1 MILRIPFGARPRV
14 PSPGVVPASL
24 RVSEEEKDY
33 AEQADRRTKGAR
45 VSELDELRA
54 VPRSRKFTQDELARY
69 WADVVTAWRVPAVK
83 RGLLA
88 TTLLFIGSLTPAYL
102 PQNSPWWDPIRALGW
117 DTWPAKVIGTALV
130 VAAVV
135 LLVDAWFRLRPG
147 LYLDFKH
154 WAVLL
159 IWSLPLLF
167 APPIFSHDAYSY
179 AAQGWLLH
187 NGLNPYDT
195 PVSVLPGAFAD
206 QVSWVWRYTPAPY
219 GPLSLQISHLMVV
232 LGGLNPYYATL
243 LMRIPA
249 LIGVGL
255 IVYFLPRLAA
265 RLGSDVPLTAWFS
278 TINPLLVIDL
288 VGGMHN
294 DSLMVGLII
303 TALYLTHRR
312 PQQFWLGAVIVGVAA
327 AVKQPALLAAYPV
340 ALIGLPWQWNTAH
353 VLNKLARAAVSS
365 VIAVATFVAISLV
378 SGLNFGW
385 SNALDVPGR
394 VVTLAPL
401 SLLGEGIRLLCVA
414 AGRPA
419 LGSQIAGGLLVAGV
433 VASALI
439 VAYLAVTVARR
450 RPVTFLSW
458 SYLWIALLGPAMHS
472 WYLLWG
478 GLLLPLTRPTE
489 RMQRVAVAVTSV
501 LLGYGAGNL
510 AWRNDTGIALGLA
523 GLALIVTLLVRYLD
537 EHRRTS
543 AGAP

>member
-1 MILRIPFGARPRV
+1 MGEV
-14 PSPGVVPASL
+14 DQV
-24 RVSEEEKDY
+24 
-33 AEQADRRTKGAR
+33 
-45 VSELDELRA
+45 RA
-54 VPRSRKFTQDELARY
+54 VPRLRWPTRETMAGY
-69 WADVVTAWRVPAVK
+69 WDDLRTAWRVPAVK

-88 TTLLFIGSLTPAYL
+88 TFLLFVGSLTPAYL
-102 PQNSPWWDPIRALGW
+102 PQNSPWWDPIRSLGW
-117 DTWPAKVIGTALV
+117 DTWPATVIGTAMV

-154 WAVLL
+154 WAVGL
-159 IWSLPLLF
+159 IWSLPLLL

-179 AAQGWLLH
+179 AAQGWLVY
-187 NGLNPYDT
+187 NGLNPYET

-206 QVSWVWRYTPAPY
+206 QVSWVWRYTAAPY
-219 GPLSLQISHLMVV
+219 GPLSLQISHLMVIV
-232 LGGLNPYYATL
+232 GGLNPYYSTL

-249 LIGVGL
+249 LIGVVL

-265 RLGSDVPLTAWFS
+265 RLGADVQLAAWFS
-278 TINPLLVIDL
+278 TINPLLIIDL

-294 DSLMVGLII
+294 DALMIGLII
-303 TALYLTHRR
+303 LALYLTHRR
-312 PQQFWLGAVIVGVAA
+312 PERFWFGAVIVGVAA

-340 ALIGLPWQWNTAH
+340 ALIGLPWQWNTQH
-353 VLNKLARAAVSS
+353 VLNKIARAVLSS
-365 VIAVATFVAISLV
+365 AIAVGTFAAISV
-378 SGLNFGW
+378 ATGLNFGW
-385 SNALDVPGR
+385 MNAIDVPGR

-414 AGRPA
+414 AGRPE
-419 LGSQIAGGLLVAGV
+419 LGTQIAGGLLVAGV
-433 VASALI
+433 AVSALI

-458 SYLWIALLGPAMHS
+458 SYLVVALLGPAMHS

-478 GLLLPLTRPTE
+478 GLLLPLTKPTE
-489 RMQRVAVAVTSV
+489 RVQKLAVVVTSV

-523 GLALIVTLLVRYLD
+523 GLALIITLLVRYFD
-537 EHRRTS
+537 EHRTT
-543 AGAP
+543 GAHQ

>member
-1 MILRIPFGARPRV
+1 V
-14 PSPGVVPASL
+14 DQKS
-24 RVSEEEKDY
+24 
-33 AEQADRRTKGAR
+33 
-45 VSELDELRA
+45 A
-54 VPRSRKFTQDELARY
+54 VPRLRPPTPATLLRY
-69 WADVVTAWRVPAVK
+69 WHDIVTAWRVAAVK

-88 TTLLFIGSLTPAYL
+88 TTLLFLGSLTPAYL
-102 PQNSPWWDPIRALGW
+102 PQNSPWWAPIRALGW
-117 DTWPAKVIGTALV
+117 DTWPAKVIGTAMV

-159 IWSLPLLF
+159 IWSLPLLL

-206 QVSWVWRYTPAPY
+206 QVAWVWRYTPAPY

-232 LGGLNPYYATL
+232 LGGLDPYVSTL

-249 LIGVGL
+249 LIGVAL

-265 RLGSDVPLTAWFS
+265 RLGTDVQLAAWFS

-294 DSLMVGLII
+294 DGLMIGLII
-303 TALYLTHRR
+303 VALYIAQVR
-312 PQQFWLGAVIVGVAA
+312 PERFWLAAIVVGVAA
-327 AVKQPALLAAYPV
+327 AIKQPALLAAYPV
-340 ALIGLPWQWNTAH
+340 ALIGLPWRWNTSH
-353 VLNKLARAAVSS
+353 VLNKIGRAAVSS
-365 VIAVATFVAISLV
+365 VIALVTFVVISLAT
-378 SGLNFGW
+378 GLNFGW
-385 SNALDVPGR
+385 INALDVPGR

-401 SLLGEGIRLLCVA
+401 SLIGEGIRLLCVA
-414 AGRPA
+414 AGRPE
-419 LGSQIAGGLLVAGV
+419 LGTQIAGGLLVAGV

-458 SYLWIALLGPAMHS
+458 SYLVIALLGPAMHS

-489 RMQRVAVAVTSV
+489 RVQRVAVAVTSV

-523 GLALIVTLLVRYLD
+523 GLALIITLLVRYFD
-537 EHRRTS
+537 EHRKA
-543 AGAP
+543 AGEAR

>member
-1 MILRIPFGARPRV
+1 MSG
-14 PSPGVVPASL
+14 
-24 RVSEEEKDY
+24 
-33 AEQADRRTKGAR
+33 
-45 VSELDELRA
+45 LDELRA
-54 VPRSRKFTQDELARY
+54 VPRSRRPSRDQLAGY
-69 WADVVTAWRVPAVK
+69 WGDVVTAWRVPAVK

-117 DTWPAKVIGTALV
+117 DTGPAKVIGTALV

-219 GPLSLQISHLMVV
+219 GPLSLQVSHLMVL
-232 LGGLNPYYATL
+232 LGGLNPYYSTL

-265 RLGSDVPLTAWFS
+265 RLGSDVQLTAWFS

-294 DSLMVGLII
+294 DALMIGLII

-327 AVKQPALLAAYPV
+327 AIKQPALLAAYPV
-340 ALIGLPWQWNTAH
+340 ALIGLPWQWNTSH
-353 VLNKLARAAVSS
+353 VLNKIGRAAVAS
-365 VIAVATFVAISLV
+365 VLSVATFVAISLV

-385 SNALDVPGR
+385 LNALDVPGR

-414 AGRPA
+414 AGRPQ

-489 RMQRVAVAVTSV
+489 RMQRVAVVVTSV

-523 GLALIVTLLVRYLD
+523 GLALIITLLVRYFD
-537 EHRRTS
+537 EHRKTS
-543 AGAP
+543 EGAT

>member
-1 MILRIPFGARPRV
+1 MGEV
-14 PSPGVVPASL
+14 DQV
-24 RVSEEEKDY
+24 
-33 AEQADRRTKGAR
+33 
-45 VSELDELRA
+45 RA
-54 VPRSRKFTQDELARY
+54 VPRLRWPTRETMAGY
-69 WADVVTAWRVPAVK
+69 WDDLRTAWRVPAVK

-88 TTLLFIGSLTPAYL
+88 TFLLFVGSLTPAYL
-102 PQNSPWWDPIRALGW
+102 PQNSPWWDPIRSLGW
-117 DTWPAKVIGTALV
+117 DTWPAKVIGTAMV

-154 WAVLL
+154 WAVGL
-159 IWSLPLLF
+159 IWSLPLLL

-179 AAQGWLLH
+179 AAQGWLVY
-187 NGLNPYDT
+187 NGLNPYET

-206 QVSWVWRYTPAPY
+206 QVSWVWRYTAAPY
-219 GPLSLQISHLMVV
+219 GPLSLQISHLMVIV
-232 LGGLNPYYATL
+232 GGLNPYYSTL

-249 LIGVGL
+249 LIGVVL

-265 RLGSDVPLTAWFS
+265 RLGADVQLAAWFS
-278 TINPLLVIDL
+278 TINPLLIIDL

-294 DSLMVGLII
+294 DALMIGLII
-303 TALYLTHRR
+303 LALYLTHRR
-312 PQQFWLGAVIVGVAA
+312 PERFWFGAVIVGVAA

-340 ALIGLPWQWNTAH
+340 ALIGLPWQWNTQH
-353 VLNKLARAAVSS
+353 VLNKIARAVLSS
-365 VIAVATFVAISLV
+365 AIAVGTFAAISV
-378 SGLNFGW
+378 ATGLNFGW
-385 SNALDVPGR
+385 MNAIDVPGR

-414 AGRPA
+414 AGRPE
-419 LGSQIAGGLLVAGV
+419 LGTQIAGGLLVAGV
-433 VASALI
+433 AVSALI

-458 SYLWIALLGPAMHS
+458 SYLVVALLGPAMHS

-478 GLLLPLTRPTE
+478 GLLLPLTKPTE
-489 RMQRVAVAVTSV
+489 RVQKLAVVVTSV

-523 GLALIVTLLVRYLD
+523 GLALIITLLVRYFD
-537 EHRRTS
+537 EHRTT
-543 AGAP
+543 GAHQ

>member
-1 MILRIPFGARPRV
+1 MG
-14 PSPGVVPASL
+14 
-24 RVSEEEKDY
+24 E
-33 AEQADRRTKGAR
+33 ADQVA
-45 VSELDELRA
+45 A
-54 VPRSRKFTQDELARY
+54 VPRLRWPTRKVLAGY
-69 WADVVTAWRVPAVK
+69 GADLATAWRVPAVK

-88 TTLLFIGSLTPAYL
+88 TLLLFVGSLTPAYL
-102 PQNSPWWDPIRALGW
+102 PQNSPWWEPIRSLGW

-130 VAAVV
+130 VTAVV

-154 WAVLL
+154 WAVGL
-159 IWSLPLLF
+159 IWSLPLLL

-195 PVSVLPGAFAD
+195 PISVLPGAFAD
-206 QVSWVWRYTPAPY
+206 QVAWVWRYTPAPY
-219 GPLSLQISHLMVV
+219 GPLSLQISHLMVIA
-232 LGGLNPYYATL
+232 GGLNPYFSTL

-249 LIGVGL
+249 LIGVAL
-255 IVYFLPRLAA
+255 IVYFLPRLAS
-265 RLGSDVPLTAWFS
+265 RLGTDVQLAAWFS
-278 TINPLLVIDL
+278 TINPLLIIDL

-294 DSLMVGLII
+294 DALMIGLII

-312 PQQFWLGAVIVGVAA
+312 PGQFWLGAIIVGVAA
-327 AVKQPALLAAYPV
+327 AVKQPALLAAFPV
-340 ALIGLPWQWNTAH
+340 ALIGLPWQWNTQH
-353 VLNKLARAAVSS
+353 VLNKVARAALSS
-365 VIAVATFVAISLV
+365 VIAVGTFVVISV
-378 SGLNFGW
+378 ATGLDFGW
-385 SNALDVPGR
+385 MNAIDVPGR

-401 SLLGEGIRLLCVA
+401 SLLGEGVRLLCVA

-433 VASALI
+433 AASAVI

-458 SYLWIALLGPAMHS
+458 GYLVVALLGPALHS

-478 GLLLPLTRPTE
+478 GLLLPLTKPTE
-489 RMQRVAVAVTSV
+489 RVQTVAVVVTSV

-523 GLALIVTLLVRYLD
+523 GLALITTLLVRHVD
-537 EHRRTS
+537 EHRTR
-543 AGAP
+543 GARG

>member
-1 MILRIPFGARPRV
+1 MTQVNHAHPVRRLRLP
-14 PSPGVVPASL
+14 
-24 RVSEEEKDY
+24 
-33 AEQADRRTKGAR
+33 
-45 VSELDELRA
+45 
-54 VPRSRKFTQDELARY
+54 TQH
-69 WADVVTAWRVPAVK
+69 DVIGFWHDLMTAWRVPAVK

-88 TTLLFIGSLTPAYL
+88 TTLLFVGSLTPAYL
-102 PQNSPWWDPIRALGW
+102 PQNSPWWEPIRALGW
-117 DTWPAKVIGTALV
+117 DTGPAKVIGTALV
-130 VAAVV
+130 VIAVV

-154 WAVLL
+154 WAVGL
-159 IWSLPLLF
+159 IWSVPLLF

-179 AAQGWLLH
+179 AAQGWLVF
-187 NGLNPYDT
+187 NGLNPYET

-206 QVSWVWRYTPAPY
+206 QVAWVWRYTPAPY
-219 GPLSLQISHLMVV
+219 GPLSLQISHLMVIV
-232 LGGLNPYYATL
+232 GGLNPYYATL

-249 LIGVGL
+249 LIGVVL

-265 RLGSDVPLTAWFS
+265 RLGADVQLTAWFS
-278 TINPLLVIDL
+278 TINPLLLIDL

-294 DSLMVGLII
+294 DALMIGLII
-303 TALYLTHRR
+303 LALYLTHRR
-312 PQQFWLGAVIVGVAA
+312 PERFWLGAIVVGVAA
-327 AVKQPALLAAYPV
+327 AIKQPALLAAYPV
-340 ALIGLPWQWNTAH
+340 ALIGLPWQWNTSH

-365 VIAVATFVAISLV
+365 VIAVATFVSISIAT
-378 SGLNFGW
+378 GFNFGW
-385 SNALDVPGR
+385 LNAIDVPGR

-419 LGSQIAGGLLVAGV
+419 LGTQVAGGLLVAGV
-433 VASALI
+433 VASAVI

-458 SYLWIALLGPAMHS
+458 SYLLIALLGPAMHS

-489 RMQRVAVAVTSV
+489 RVQKVAVAVTSV

-510 AWRNDTGIALGLA
+510 AWRNDTGIAIGLA
-523 GLALIVTLLVRYLD
+523 GLALIITLLVRYFD
-537 EHRRTS
+537 EHRVHPGEGR
-543 AGAP
+543 

>member
-1 MILRIPFGARPRV
+1 MGEVDQVAAGPRLRRPTRQTV
-14 PSPGVVPASL
+14 
-24 RVSEEEKDY
+24 
-33 AEQADRRTKGAR
+33 KG
-45 VSELDELRA
+45 
-54 VPRSRKFTQDELARY
+54 Y
-69 WADVVTAWRVPAVK
+69 WTDVVNAWRVPAVK

-88 TTLLFIGSLTPAYL
+88 TSLLFVGSLTPAYL
-102 PQNSPWWDPIRALGW
+102 PQNSPWWEPIRALGW

-130 VAAVV
+130 VTAVV
-135 LLVDAWFRLRPG
+135 LLVSAWFRLRPG

-154 WAVLL
+154 WAVGL
-159 IWSLPLLF
+159 IWSLPLLL

-187 NGLNPYDT
+187 NGLNPYET

-206 QVSWVWRYTPAPY
+206 QVSWVWRYTAAPY

-232 LGGLNPYYATL
+232 LGGLNPYYSTL
-243 LMRIPA
+243 LMRLPA
-249 LIGVGL
+249 LIGVVL

-265 RLGSDVPLTAWFS
+265 RLGADAQLAAWFS
-278 TINPLLVIDL
+278 TINPLLIIDL

-294 DSLMVGLII
+294 DALMIGLII
-303 TALYLTHRR
+303 AALYLTHRR
-312 PQQFWLGAVIVGVAA
+312 PALFWLGAIVIGVAA

-340 ALIGLPWQWNTAH
+340 ALIGLPWQWNTQH
-353 VLNKLARAAVSS
+353 VLNKIVRAAIAS
-365 VIAVATFVAISLV
+365 VVAVATFAAISV
-378 SGLNFGW
+378 ATGLNFGW
-385 SNALDVPGR
+385 MNAIDVPGR

-401 SLLGEGIRLLCVA
+401 SLLGEGIRLLCVM
-414 AGRPA
+414 AGRPE
-419 LGSQIAGGLLVAGV
+419 LGTQIAGGLLVAGV
-433 VASALI
+433 VASAVI

-458 SYLWIALLGPAMHS
+458 SYLVVALLGPAMHS

-489 RMQRVAVAVTSV
+489 RVQRVAVVVTSV

-523 GLALIVTLLVRYLD
+523 GLALIITLLVRYLD
-537 EHRRTS
+537 EHRGTGDDR
-543 AGAP
+543 